1 MLIMMIRQTLGED
14 ACAIIHITNAKEIK
28 VKTIIGFIPLAFGD
42 DLILHLIDD
51 VLFMLLV
58 IGKP

>member
-1 MLIMMIRQTLGED
+1 MLIMMIRHTLGED
-14 ACAIIHITNAKEIK
+14 ACAIMHITNAKEIK
-28 VKTIIGFIPLAFGD
+28 VKIIRFIPLAFAN

-58 IGKP
+58 IGQP

>member
-14 ACAIIHITNAKEIK
+14 ACAIMHITNAKEIK
-28 VKTIIGFIPLAFGD
+28 VKTIGFIPLAFGD

-51 VLFMLLV
+51 ALFMLLV

>member
-1 MLIMMIRQTLGED
+1 MMIGQALGED
-14 ACAIIHITNAKEIK
+14 ACPIMHITNAKEIK
-28 VKTIIGFIPLAFGD
+28 VKTIGFIPLAFGD

-58 IGKP
+58 IGQP

>member
-14 ACAIIHITNAKEIK
+14 ACAIMHITNAKEIK
-28 VKTIIGFIPLAFGD
+28 VKTIGFIPLAFGD
-42 DLILHLIDD
+42 DLIFHLIDD
-51 VLFMLLV
+51 ALFMLLV

>member
-1 MLIMMIRQTLGED
+1 M
-14 ACAIIHITNAKEIK
+14 HITNAMGFK
-28 VKTIIGFIPLAFGD
+28 VKTIGFIPLAFAN

>member
-1 MLIMMIRQTLGED
+1 M
-14 ACAIIHITNAKEIK
+14 HITNANDIK
-28 VKTIIGFIPLAFGD
+28 VKTIGFIPLDFGD
-42 DLILHLIDD
+42 NFILHLIDD

>member
-14 ACAIIHITNAKEIK
+14 ACAIMHITNAKEIK
-28 VKTIIGFIPLAFGD
+28 VKTIGFIPLAFED
-42 DLILHLIDD
+42 DLILHLIDG

-58 IGKP
+58 I